1 LAGTIRLNADLVQ
14 PCRGWLLGR
23 RFQPEKCL
31 NRHVHIH
38 FLAFPQRNGSLW
50 CNPQAGLP
58 VLAALIRASRS
69 EEAKALV
76 AACNENNFDS
86 KSVSA
91 ETFFPM
97 NRNCACDVNLEPA
110 RTIPLWEG
118 ERMDEGMAVE
128 GLLQLEWCGLPA

>member
-1 LAGTIRLNADLVQ
+1 MNEADSVQ
-14 PCRGWLLGR
+14 LRPGRLLGR
-23 RFQPEKCL
+23 RFQPEKSL

-58 VLAALIRASRS
+58 VLAG
-69 EEAKALV
+69 EGK
-76 AACNENNFDS
+76 N
-86 KSVSA
+86 VSA